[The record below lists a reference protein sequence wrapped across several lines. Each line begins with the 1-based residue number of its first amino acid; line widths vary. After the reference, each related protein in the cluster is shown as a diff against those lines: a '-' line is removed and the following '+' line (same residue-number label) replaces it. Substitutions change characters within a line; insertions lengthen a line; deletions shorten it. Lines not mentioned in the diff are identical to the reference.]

1 MIIHVRIN
9 SYQVNEIIHQERN
22 GKMKNIKVR
31 TEITKCGMKIY
42 EVAELLGITGN
53 SLSRKLA
60 KELPKAE
67 QKRIID
73 AIRAYK
79 KGVSD
84 DE

>member
-1 MIIHVRIN
+1 MAIHEVTFN
-9 SYQVNEIIHQERN
+9 DVY

-79 KGVSD
+79 KGQPN
-84 DE
+84 E